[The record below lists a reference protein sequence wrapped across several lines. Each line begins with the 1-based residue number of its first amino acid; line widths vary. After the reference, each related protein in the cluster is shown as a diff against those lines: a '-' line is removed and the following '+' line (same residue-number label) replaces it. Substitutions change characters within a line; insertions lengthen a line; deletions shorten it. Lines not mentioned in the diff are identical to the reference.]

1 MAIND
6 IETMVELLWNQLW
19 VNILTLFYLVI
30 STAFWKKHN
39 LCACLGKILR
49 LAGGSGKDWRVN
61 MSGWSVCFFPVNP
74 SIFA

>member
-1 MAIND
+1 MP
-6 IETMVELLWNQLW
+6 
-19 VNILTLFYLVI
+19 VI

-74 SIFA
+74 SIFAGYNHVSFDDYQKCKILYF